1 MYSPTPFEKLTSLMT
16 NLDGFDLPAI
26 FSTLSE
32 LCKSLRISKGI
43 TIFYASLEDEQKG
56 NGETFICHDSG
67 EQHVLVSHMR
77 LVTLAQVVI
86 VCDVYQA
93 EGAEP
98 FSESERFIV
107 ETSQRVILTHLNRS
121 RQEEIIQRLK
131 YWDDDGYSNLRYFY
145 YQIMQLKADNNLV
158 GKTAVRINLK
168 HFSLVNEQVGKAN
181 GDIILR
187 RYTDALFS
195 AMGPGSVL
203 SRLGGDNFVMLFDTV
218 NLPEVEK
225 VLSGVPIPYDGNQRV
240 EVSAVAGIFRIRK
253 EGDINS
259 PGDVMERIIPAYL
272 IAKREHTKDIIFYS
286 DEFKKAKARELRIQ
300 RKFATALENCEFQV
314 YYQPKVDVNTKT
326 IVGAEALCRW
336 LHKGKLVPPMDFIP
350 ALERGQDICRLDFYM
365 LDHVCKDIRKWL
377 DSGMPVVRISVNLS
391 RRHMMDPDLFEHIV
405 EIIDQHSIPHDLI
418 EIELTETTTDVEFKD
433 LKRVV
438 TQLQDAGINAS
449 VDDFGIGYSSLNLI
463 KQIPWDVLKLD
474 KSIIPSKGEDV
485 ERGSKM
491 FAHVISMAHE
501 IGMKCVAEGIETEEQ
516 LDIMRHYGCR
526 IAQGFLF
533 DKPLP
538 VDDFE
543 QRLALGNY
551 VERQAERT

>member
-1 MYSPTPFEKLTSLMT
+1 
-16 NLDGFDLPAI
+16 
-26 FSTLSE
+26 
-32 LCKSLRISKGI
+32 
-43 TIFYASLEDEQKG
+43 
-56 NGETFICHDSG
+56 
-67 EQHVLVSHMR
+67 
-77 LVTLAQVVI
+77 
-86 VCDVYQA
+86 
-93 EGAEP
+93 
-98 FSESERFIV
+98 
-107 ETSQRVILTHLNRS
+107 
-121 RQEEIIQRLK
+121 
-131 YWDDDGYSNLRYFY
+131 
-145 YQIMQLKADNNLV
+145 
-158 GKTAVRINLK
+158 
-168 HFSLVNEQVGKAN
+168 
-181 GDIILR
+181 
-187 RYTDALFS
+187 
-195 AMGPGSVL
+195 
-203 SRLGGDNFVMLFDTV
+203 
-218 NLPEVEK
+218 
-225 VLSGVPIPYDGNQRV
+225 
-240 EVSAVAGIFRIRK
+240 
-253 EGDINS
+253 
-259 PGDVMERIIPAYL
+259 
-272 IAKREHTKDIIFYS
+272 
-286 DEFKKAKARELRIQ
+286 
-300 RKFATALENCEFQV
+300 
-314 YYQPKVDVNTKT
+314 
-326 IVGAEALCRW
+326 
-336 LHKGKLVPPMDFIP
+336 
-350 ALERGQDICRLDFYM
+350 
-365 LDHVCKDIRKWL
+365 
-377 DSGMPVVRISVNLS
+377 MPVVRISVNLS